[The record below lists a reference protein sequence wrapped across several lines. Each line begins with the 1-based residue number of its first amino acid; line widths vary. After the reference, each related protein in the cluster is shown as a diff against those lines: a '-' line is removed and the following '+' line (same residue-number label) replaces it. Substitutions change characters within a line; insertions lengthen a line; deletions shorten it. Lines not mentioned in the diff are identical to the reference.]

1 MQVKNWGNMNEQP
14 SPIEVAD
21 MDELVASIQV
31 IASKGLPV
39 TERLAGDLLPNLKSI
54 YARSVIPD
62 DRLARVSALN
72 EQFPRWIDRIT
83 DPKFRTA
90 VQILFGLYPGTRG
103 KTLTER
109 RERIARELGYTVDHI
124 RKEIE
129 KDLIFAAAAVI
140 YDDLL
145 RYRNRV
151 KRAITAEELTGAA
164 PRLGPEHLTHQEE
177 LTSRIWQHVYGL
189 RAELIAYARLSEAE
203 GYETQTEDHRQA
215 ALREEAYLKEA
226 VQEYLATYKDQLI
239 AQGETEYTAEAVE
252 RLSRWQL

>member
-1 MQVKNWGNMNEQP
+1 MKMDENQG
-14 SPIEVAD
+14 PIEVASMED
-21 MDELVASIQV
+21 LIASIQP

-39 TERLAGDLLPNLKSI
+39 TNQDAGDLLPNLKSI
-54 YARSVIPD
+54 YARLVIPD

-72 EQFPRWIDRIT
+72 EQFPKWIDRIT
-83 DPKFRTA
+83 DPTFRES
-90 VQILFGLYPGTRG
+90 VQILFGLFPGMRG
-103 KTLTER
+103 KKLTVR
-109 RERIARELGYTVDHI
+109 RERIAKDFGFHVDTV
-124 RKEIE
+124 RKETE
-129 KDLIFAAAAVI
+129 KELIFALAAVI

-151 KRAITAEELTGAA
+151 KRKIAAEELTGDA

-189 RAELIAYARLSEAE
+189 RAELIAYARLTEAE

-215 ALREEAYLKEA
+215 ALREETYLKEA
-226 VQEYLATYKDQLI
+226 IQEYLATYKDQLI
-239 AQGETEYTAEAVE
+239 ALGEAEYTAEAVE

>member
-1 MQVKNWGNMNEQP
+1 MNERQ
-14 SPIEVAD
+14 SPIEVASMED
-21 MDELVASIQV
+21 LIAAIQP
-31 IASKGLPV
+31 ITSKGLPV
-39 TERLAGDLLPNLKSI
+39 TDEAAGDLLPNLKSI

-72 EQFPRWIDRIT
+72 EQFPKWIDRIT
-83 DPKFRTA
+83 DPAFRES
-90 VQILFGLYPGTRG
+90 VQTLFGLFPGTRAT
-103 KTLTER
+103 KLTAR
-109 RERIARELGYTVDHI
+109 RDRIARNFHVHVDTV
-124 RKEIE
+124 RKETE
-129 KDLIFAAAAVI
+129 KELIFALAAVI

-151 KRAITAEELTGAA
+151 KRAITAEELTGDA

-189 RAELIAYARLSEAE
+189 RAELIAYARLTEAE

-215 ALREEAYLKEA
+215 ALREETYLKEA
-226 VQEYLATYKDQLI
+226 VQEYLAIYKDQLI
-239 AQGETEYTAEAVE
+239 ALGEAEYTAEAVE